1 MHHAWGYIS
10 PHRISFP
17 CSLCFLLF
25 LLSPPLCLPPPP
37 SSPQHAPSHHPGQ
50 PMWSEWRLIQCVRPC
65 LKCNKLPSGGGTVHL
80 SRHIT
85 REGACAPPSLTSSST
100 PHPSHTNTH
109 IHTHTHF
116 HSHIHTQTH
125 TCTHTYTL
133 QFPAYTPFPSI
144 VSQPWSGW
152 LCHPSSSA
160 PVRIISIVSTGSK
173 RRPAETWV
181 EVWGVSVIFFFFF
194 FGGGGGL
201 ACKYA

>member
-109 IHTHTHF
+109 IHTHTH
-116 HSHIHTQTH
+116 TH
-125 TCTHTYTL
+125 TFTHTYTHRHTHAHTHTHSNSL
-133 QFPAYTPFPSI
+133 PT
-144 VSQPWSGW
+144 
-152 LCHPSSSA
+152 HPSLPSSA
-160 PVRIISIVSTGSK
+160 SPGLAGFVTRHPVPQWESLALSALAQKGGQQ
-173 RRPAETWV
+173 RPGWKCGVWV
-181 EVWGVSVIFFFFF
+181 WFFFFF
-194 FGGGGGL
+194 FFLGGGGGE
-201 ACKYA
+201 